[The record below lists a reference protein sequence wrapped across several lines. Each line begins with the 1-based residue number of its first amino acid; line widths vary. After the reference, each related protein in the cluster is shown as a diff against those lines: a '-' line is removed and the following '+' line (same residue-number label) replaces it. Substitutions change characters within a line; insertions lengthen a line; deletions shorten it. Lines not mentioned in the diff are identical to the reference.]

1 MIIADFHLHSKFS
14 RACSKNLDIQNL
26 EKWGRVKGLSL
37 LGSSD
42 FTHPKWIEEL
52 KGNLKEDTTGQDG
65 IFKTSSGYDFLLQTE
80 ISLMYSEGGR
90 GRRIHLVVL
99 APSFDVVDQITEYL
113 KGRGRIDYDGRPIFK
128 IPCDEFTY
136 DLKKISEYIEII
148 PAHCL
153 TPWFSIFGSSSGYDT
168 VKDCFKDQE
177 KNIFAL
183 ETGMSADPGMIYR
196 VADWR
201 KYALVS
207 NSDSHSFWPWRI
219 GREATIFDMKK
230 LTYRNII
237 HALRN
242 KEIKATVEVDPSY
255 GKYHYTGHRKC
266 GFVVDPAHGLKI
278 NNICPRCNSGL
289 TVGVSARVE
298 ELADKP
304 EGYYPKDAP
313 RYYSL
318 LPLTELISGQYKYT
332 LTSKKSWEVYN
343 KLLGSFG
350 TEFNILL
357 KTPYDDLVKTVDDN
371 LARLILLNRDGKI
384 KLKPGFDGLYGVP
397 LIHGDED
404 YDFASAGDGGAD
416 IQKRD
421 VKEKKVKKIAEKKP
435 SRQDAG
441 QASLGKYF

>member
-1 MIIADFHLHSKFS
+1 MMIADFHLHSKYS
-14 RACSKNLDIQNL
+14 RACSKNLDILNL
-26 EKWGRVKGLSL
+26 EKWGRVKGIDI

-52 KGNLKEDTTGQDG
+52 KNNLKEDTTGQEG
-65 IFKTSSGYDFLLQTE
+65 IYNTTTGYNFILQTE
-80 ISLMYSEGGR
+80 ISLIYSEGGR
-90 GRRIHLVVL
+90 GRRIHLVIL
-99 APSFDVVDQITEYL
+99 APTFDVVDQITEYL
-113 KGRGRIDYDGRPIFK
+113 KKHGRIDYDGRPIFK

-136 DLKKISEYIEII
+136 DLKRISPDIEII

-177 KNIFAL
+177 KNIHAL

-219 GREATIFDMKK
+219 GREATVFDMKK
-230 LTYRNII
+230 MTYKGII
-237 HALRN
+237 KAIRE

-255 GKYHYTGHRKC
+255 GKYHYTGHRNC
-266 GFVVDPAHGLKI
+266 NFVVDPLEGVRIK
-278 NNICPRCNSGL
+278 NICPKCHSGL

-298 ELADKP
+298 QLADKP

-313 RYYSL
+313 KYYSL
-318 LPLTELISGQYKYT
+318 LPLTELIAGQYKYT

-343 KLLGSFG
+343 KLIAAFKN
-350 TEFNILL
+350 EFNILL
-357 KTPYDDLVKTVDDN
+357 NVSYDELEKIVGVDLGK
-371 LARLILLNRDGKI
+371 LIISNREGKI
-384 KLKPGFDGLYGVP
+384 KVKPGFDGLYGVP

-404 YDFASAGDGGAD
+404 YDFTTAGDD
-416 IQKRD
+416 E
-421 VKEKKVKKIAEKKP
+421 VETPKKKAEDNAKKAPARTKP
-435 SRQDAG
+435 SQDAM
-441 QASLGKYF
+441 QSSLGKYF